1 MGIRIEATVASRP
14 CFRPSFTMVATHP
27 SRVFRSG
34 DASTLYVTI
43 PADVVSD
50 SQFPF
55 EADQAVVVAIEGDR
69 LVVTPEDGGTQ
80 R

>member
-1 MGIRIEATVASRP
+1 MA
-14 CFRPSFTMVATHP
+14 ATHP

-43 PADVVSD
+43 PANVVSD

-55 EADQAVVVAIEGDR
+55 DADQAVVVAIDGDR
-69 LVVTPEDGGTQ
+69 LVVSAGDGGTG